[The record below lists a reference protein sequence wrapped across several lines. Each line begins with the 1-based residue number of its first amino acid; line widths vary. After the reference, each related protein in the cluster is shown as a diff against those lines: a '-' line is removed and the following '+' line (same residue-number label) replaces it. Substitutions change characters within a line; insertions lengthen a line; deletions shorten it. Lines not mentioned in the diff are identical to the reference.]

1 MPFEFRLPDIGEGIH
16 EGEIVKWLVKE
27 GDIVREDQPMVE
39 VMTDKATVEIPAP
52 RAGKILKLN
61 AKEGETVKV
70 GSVLV
75 IIEELGEAKPESQKT
90 PPSAHPRH
98 GEGSSSTLTPIP
110 SPLRGRGEQR
120 GEGAWEG
127 GQGVRS
133 EATATNVAAPPPPS
147 PATPT
152 AAPAQRVL
160 ATPATRK
167 LARELGVDISQIQG
181 TGPGG
186 RVTDED
192 VRRFAAART
201 APQPPPTPSP
211 APTPP
216 PAAPAFAPGAVVTD
230 RREERIP
237 LRGIRKR
244 IAEHMHQSKTTAAH
258 FTYVDE
264 VDMTELIQIREQMKP
279 LAEQKGVKLT
289 YLPFIVKASVA
300 ALKEMPILNASIDE
314 AKGEIVIKK
323 YYNIGIATATDEGLI
338 VPVIKDA
345 DRKSLLEIAMEIERL
360 AKAAREGKIALSDLQ
375 GGTFTITSLG
385 ALGGLFATPVINYPE
400 VAILGIHE
408 IKKRPVVRDNQIVI
422 RDIMY
427 VSLSFDHRLIDGD
440 VGARFCKKI
449 ISYLE
454 NPKLLFLELV

>member
-1 MPFEFRLPDIGEGIH
+1 MSLRRLRHLRRQRRLSVSWRPQ
-16 EGEIVKWLVKE
+16 
-27 GDIVREDQPMVE
+27 R
-39 VMTDKATVEIPAP
+39 
-52 RAGKILKLN
+52 RA
-61 AKEGETVKV
+61 
-70 GSVLV
+70 
-75 IIEELGEAKPESQKT
+75 
-90 PPSAHPRH
+90 
-98 GEGSSSTLTPIP
+98 SSRASWALI
-110 SPLRGRGEQR
+110 SLRF
-120 GEGAWEG
+120 
-127 GQGVRS
+127 S
-133 EATATNVAAPPPPS
+133 
-147 PATPT
+147 
-152 AAPAQRVL
+152 
-160 ATPATRK
+160 
-167 LARELGVDISQIQG
+167 G